1 MMRKALGL
9 VFVAVFATIVGAQTP
24 TGAINGSVADDSGAG
39 VANAQVQAVNQD
51 TGVQNTVTTSS
62 NGQYSFP
69 NLPVGTYTVTVT
81 VQGFEVDEEADIAV
95 TDGSVSTLTVSLEV
109 TKGNGSAAG
118 NQGANPAPVQAPQ
131 DTSQPAASPQPAANP
146 QPNPTTSNAAPADQA
161 PPGMIDLGISPL
173 SPDEMN
179 AVMTWIAAQ
188 VAAIDLPYC
197 YRQSYGNGAGEP
209 YTCNDGFDRNGLLCY
224 PKCRDGFA
232 GNGPVC
238 WGVCPADFR
247 DDGAYCGK
255 PGSYG
260 RGGGYVIWQQDQC
273 NKDNPQG
280 CEQSGAMWYPKCKPN
295 FHAAGCCV
303 CSPDCPSG
311 MNDIGVSCQKP
322 SYGRG
327 AGEPLAMGLCAP
339 GLQKDPAGA
348 LCYPA
353 CKADFHMVGPVC
365 WQNCPS
371 QQPFDCGVGCS
382 TNQEKCATGTLEM
395 VLTPIELAASLI
407 PYAGEIAGV
416 ARGVTKGAE
425 TAAHVAETAV
435 DAEKIAASASKLKQ
449 AYTAVSDTVKA
460 LKGAAKDKVAEAVG
474 GEENLEKL
482 TMVAKVGGRVYVA
495 ASAVNKQ
502 IDLYSREY
510 ADNFDKLTSPA
521 IAAQIDQ
528 RFGQDGAYQV
538 KREWGVRH
546 LLLTLNVDG
555 FVTATNQVSLAS
567 AIDVTGVSSV
577 VAAYMKPVCANN
589 ASFPAVHP
597 LYSN

>member
-1 MMRKALGL
+1 MRKALGL
-9 VFVAVFATIVGAQTP
+9 VFVAIFASLVSAQAQ
-24 TGAINGSVADDSGAG
+24 TGAITGTVTDPDGGA
-39 VANAQVQAVNQD
+39 VANAQVQAANED
-51 TGVQNTVTTSS
+51 TGLQYNVRTSGG
-62 NGQYSFP
+62 GQYSFP
-69 NLPVGTYTVTVT
+69 NLPVGSYIVTVT
-81 VQGFEVDEEADIAV
+81 AQGFEVDEEDDVPVEDSSV
-95 TDGSVSTLTVSLEV
+95 TSLPVSLDVQGDGSAT
-109 TKGNGSAAG
+109 G
-118 NQGANPAPVQAPQ
+118 NQGTAPAPAQAPR
-131 DTSQPAASPQPAANP
+131 QPAANP
-146 QPNPTTSNAAPADQA
+146 QPNNTNPNNAPGNQSA
-161 PPGMIDLGISPL
+161 PPGMIDLGVAPL
-173 SPDEMN
+173 APAEMN

-188 VAAIDLPYC
+188 VSAIDLPYC

-209 YTCNDGFDRNGLLCY
+209 YTCRDGFDRNGLLCY
-224 PKCRDGFA
+224 PKCRDGYA

-238 WGVCPADFR
+238 WQVCPADFR

-260 RGGGYVIWQQDQC
+260 RGGGYVIWQGDQC

-280 CEQSGAMWYPKCKPN
+280 CEQSGALWYPKCKPN

-303 CSPDCPSG
+303 CSPDCPSS
-311 MNDIGVSCQKP
+311 MNDIGVSCQKQ

-348 LCYPA
+348 LCYPT

-382 TNQEKCATGTLEM
+382 TNQEKCATGTLDM
-395 VLTPIELAASLI
+395 VLAPIELAASLI
-407 PYAGEIAGV
+407 PYAGEIAGA

-425 TAAHVAETAV
+425 TAAHVAETAAE
-435 DAEKIAASASKLKQ
+435 AEKIAASASKLKL
-449 AYTAVSDTVKA
+449 AYGAVTDVVKA
-460 LKGAAKDKVAEAVG
+460 AKGKVADAVG
-474 GEENLEKL
+474 GEENLEKI
-482 TMVAKVGGRVYVA
+482 TMVGKVGGRVYVA

-528 RFGQDGAYQV
+528 RFGKDGAYQV

-546 LLLTLNVDG
+546 LFLMMNADG
-555 FVTATNQVSLAS
+555 FVTATNQVNLAS

-577 VAAYMKPVCANN
+577 VAAYMKPICSNN
-589 ASFPAVHP
+589 TPFPAVHP
-597 LYSN
+597 LYAN